1 MHLQQ
6 QRIRSP
12 DEFQLTDVNTVEHD
26 SKHQRPSFRFI
37 HIASEQPIHIVGIR
51 SWNRSGKSMRY
62 PRLICSSLGARLR
75 ASPTSHAAFL
85 LHLTTSA
92 RRRGTPSRE
101 ERHLHFS

>member
-12 DEFQLTDVNTVEHD
+12 DEFQLTDVNTVKHD

-51 SWNRSGKSMRY
+51 T
-62 PRLICSSLGARLR
+62 LAALR
-75 ASPTSHAAFL
+75 RW
-85 LHLTTSA
+85 SA
-92 RRRGTPSRE
+92 WAMFRQSVTC
-101 ERHLHFS
+101 

>member
-12 DEFQLTDVNTVEHD
+12 DEFQLTDVNTVKHD

-51 SWNRSGKSMRY
+51 KIGLRQANGLACPLLDNLEMGRHGLRKNASWRMR
-62 PRLICSSLGARLR
+62 G
-75 ASPTSHAAFL
+75 L
-85 LHLTTSA
+85 LLQ
-92 RRRGTPSRE
+92 RR
-101 ERHLHFS
+101 

>member
-12 DEFQLTDVNTVEHD
+12 DEFQLTDVNTVKHD

-51 SWNRSGKSMRY
+51 TMSYALVKRPNY
-62 PRLICSSLGARLR
+62 SSTQL
-75 ASPTSHAAFL
+75 PN
-85 LHLTTSA
+85 LHYLVIW
-92 RRRGTPSRE
+92 
-101 ERHLHFS
+101 

>member
-12 DEFQLTDVNTVEHD
+12 DEFQLTDVNTVKHD

-51 SWNRSGKSMRY
+51 
-62 PRLICSSLGARLR
+62 
-75 ASPTSHAAFL
+75 T
-85 LHLTTSA
+85 HLKYFEIRVSK
-92 RRRGTPSRE
+92 
-101 ERHLHFS
+101 L